1 VAISDDGHAFGV
13 TSMNVSQTTG
23 ASAAWMLQRLFQS
36 SGDTTTQSTAESAGR
51 QKLPGADDRSCNTA
65 GGGSPAMSG
74 QTMGAMISIQME
86 APSASDIAS
95 DLISGLDTDG
105 DGEVSADEIAT
116 AFSAAGLDTS
126 SIDSAL
132 SAIDSDGS
140 GALNAD
146 ELTTAISSDMR
157 SHGPKGPPPGGGMG
171 GPPPSADE
179 EASSILSALDTD
191 EDSSLGMDEIL
202 SAFGMD
208 SDDETGSVSSALAS
222 LDSDGDGKLS
232 LAELTSAIQQTRDAG
247 YRAYAQQASLAA

>member
-1 VAISDDGHAFGV
+1 
-13 TSMNVSQTTG
+13 MNVSQTSGST
-23 ASAAWMLQRLFQS
+23 AALMLQRLFQS
-36 SGDTTTQSTAESAGR
+36 SGDTNTQSTAESAGR
-51 QKLPGADDRSCNTA
+51 QKLPGESSQSCNTSGA
-65 GGGSPAMSG
+65 SSPAMSG
-74 QTMGAMISIQME
+74 QTMGAMILMQME

-126 SIDSAL
+126 TIDSAL
-132 SAIDSDGS
+132 SAIDSDSS

-146 ELTTAISSDMR
+146 ELTTAITSDMQ

-191 EDSSLGMDEIL
+191 EDSGLDMDEIL
-202 SAFGMD
+202 SAFGMET
-208 SDDETGSVSSALAS
+208 DDEDGSVASALAS
-222 LDSDGDGKLS
+222 LDNNGDGQLS
-232 LAELTSAIQQTRDAG
+232 LAELTSAIQQNREAG
-247 YRAYAQQASLAA
+247 YRAYAAQASLAA